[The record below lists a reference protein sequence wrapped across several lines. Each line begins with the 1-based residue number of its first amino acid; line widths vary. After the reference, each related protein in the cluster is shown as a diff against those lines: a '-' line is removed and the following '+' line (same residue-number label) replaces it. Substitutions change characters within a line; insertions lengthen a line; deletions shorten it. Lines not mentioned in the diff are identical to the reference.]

1 MKIDKLVAKQRKFF
15 AEGKT
20 LSISFRKKALD
31 SLKAAIKKYESEIND
46 AVFADLNKSPMETFM
61 CETGLSL
68 AELAYVRKHFAS
80 WAKNTRVHTG
90 LANFHAKSFTVQEP
104 YGVTLIMSPWNYPFM
119 LTIEP
124 LIGAIAAGNCCIVK
138 PSAYSPA
145 TSKVLHKI
153 ISETFD
159 EEYVAVVEG
168 GRAENAAL
176 LDQKFDY
183 IFFTGSVAVGREV
196 MRKASV
202 NLTPV
207 TLELGGK
214 SPCIVDSTANLKVAA
229 ARIVFGKF
237 LNLGQT
243 CVAPDYLLVDKRIKD
258 QLLELIKQEI
268 VKQFGERPIENN
280 DYGKIINQKHFDR
293 LMKLIDKKKLVFGGE
308 ADKASLKIAPTILD
322 KVTAKDPVMLEEIFG
337 PILPVMTFTAI
348 EEAEEFILQRPKPL
362 ALYLFTKSR
371 KTEKHILS
379 ALPFGGGCVNDT
391 IVHLATSAMGFGGVG
406 DSGMGSYHGQKSF
419 QTFSHE
425 KSVLK
430 KYNWIDMPVRYQP
443 YTPIKMKLLKL
454 FLR

>member
-337 PILPVMTFTAI
+337 PILPVITFTAI